1 MVKPTGYID
10 GKIAP
15 LDAIRVPVLDRGFL
29 YGDSIYEV
37 IRTYSGIPFMFDEH
51 HERLMNS
58 ARLSMMNVS
67 QGKQEIVDAIVNT
80 IAAAEAGDGD
90 DVYVRYQITRGEG
103 RVDLYP
109 DPKLRSRLIIIV
121 KQIPEWNPDFYKT
134 GMALA
139 IPDLRRNAVNTL
151 NPNIKGGNYL
161 NNILGLAEARAMGAD
176 ECVMLD
182 ADGLVTECSNSNVWF
197 VLDGRIVT
205 PATGNLPGLTRRALV
220 GLLERAGHDGHESH
234 GKRGSEHKSE
244 HKNEHGNIERPVHNE
259 ELVNATECF
268 VTSATREVMPVA
280 SLRLQDGVVLEF
292 PRGGGELTRLA
303 MQLYADL
310 LADFVD
316 KNRDK
321 AWF

>member
-1 MVKPTGYID
+1 MIKPTGYID

-15 LDAIRVPVLDRGFL
+15 VEQIRVPILDRGFL

-37 IRTYSGIPFMFDEH
+37 IRTYSGIPFMFEQH
-51 HERLMNS
+51 HQRLMNS
-58 ARLSMMNVS
+58 ARLTMMNIR

-80 IAAAEAGDGD
+80 ITAAGAGPGD

-103 RVDLYP
+103 AVDLYP
-109 DPKLRSRLIIIV
+109 EPELKSRLIIIV
-121 KQIPEWNPDFYKT
+121 KQVPKWNPDFYKT
-134 GMALA
+134 GMSLA

-151 NPNIKGGNYL
+151 DPNIKGGNYL

-205 PATGNLPGLTRRALV
+205 PATGNLPGLTRKSLV
-220 GLLERAGHDGHESH
+220 GLLEQAGHDD
-234 GKRGSEHKSE
+234 SERSL
-244 HKNEHGNIERPVHNE
+244 HND
-259 ELVNATECF
+259 ELPNATECF

-280 SLRLQDGVVLEF
+280 SLRLQNGVVIEF

-303 MQLYADL
+303 MKLYTDMMVN
-310 LADFVD
+310 FVTE
-316 KNRDK
+316 NRDK

>member
-1 MVKPTGYID
+1 MIKPTGYID
-10 GKIAP
+10 GKIGP
-15 LDAIRVPVLDRGFL
+15 LDEIRVPVLDRGFL

-37 IRTYSGIPFMFDEH
+37 IRTYSGIPFMFDAH

-58 ARLSMMNVS
+58 ARLSMMNIS
-67 QGKQEIVDAIVNT
+67 QGKQAIVDAIVNT
-80 IAAAEAGDGD
+80 IAAAEAEGGD

-103 RVDLYP
+103 GVDLYP

-134 GMALA
+134 GMSLA
-139 IPDLRRNAVNTL
+139 IPALRRNAVNTL

-197 VLDGRIVT
+197 VLDGKVVT
-205 PATGNLPGLTRRALV
+205 PATGNLLGLTRKSLV
-220 GLLERAGHDGHESH
+220 GLLERAGH
-234 GKRGSEHKSE
+234 
-244 HKNEHGNIERPVHNE
+244 NEIERQIHSD
-259 ELVNATECF
+259 ELAGATECF

-280 SLRLQDGVVLEF
+280 SLRLQDGTVLKF
-292 PRGGGELTRLA
+292 PPGGGELTRLA
-303 MQLYADL
+303 MKLYAGM
-310 LADFVD
+310 LADFVNE
-316 KNRDK
+316 NRDK

>member
-1 MVKPTGYID
+1 MLTPSGYID

-15 LDAIRVPVLDRGFL
+15 LSDIQVPVLDRGFL

-37 IRTYSGIPFMFDEH
+37 FRTYSGIPFMFDEH

-67 QGKQEIVDAIVNT
+67 QGKAAIVEAIIAT
-80 IAAAEAGDGD
+80 IAAAAPAPGE

-103 RVDLYP
+103 EVDLYP
-109 DPKLRSRLIIIV
+109 DPKLQSRLVIIV
-121 KQIPEWNPDFYKT
+121 KQTPQWNANFYAR
-134 GMALA
+134 GMSLA
-139 IPDLRRNAVNTL
+139 IPTLRRNAVNTL

-197 VLDGRIVT
+197 VLAGDLVT
-205 PATGNLPGLTRRALV
+205 PASGNLHGLTRKSLV
-220 GLLERAGHDGHESH
+220 GLLNQAGHQQ
-234 GKRGSEHKSE
+234 
-244 HKNEHGNIERPVHNE
+244 IERMLHSE
-259 ELVNATECF
+259 QLLAATECF
-268 VTSATREVMPVA
+268 VTSATRAVMPVA
-280 SLRLQDGVVLEF
+280 SLRLQNGAVLQF

-303 MQLYADL
+303 MKLYADM
-310 LADFVD
+310 LAAFVR
-316 KNRDK
+316 KNRAK

>member
-1 MVKPTGYID
+1 MIKPTGYID
-10 GKIAP
+10 GNTGP
-15 LDAIRVPVLDRGFL
+15 LNEIRVPVLDRGFL

-58 ARLSMMNVS
+58 ARLSKMNVS
-67 QGKQEIVDAIVNT
+67 QGKREIVTAIVNT
-80 IAAAEAGDGD
+80 IAAAGAGDGD

-103 RVDLYP
+103 QVDLYP
-109 DPKLRSRLIIIV
+109 DPKLQSRLIIIV
-121 KQIPEWNPDFYKT
+121 KQVPQWNPDFYET
-134 GMALA
+134 GMSLA

-151 NPNIKGGNYL
+151 DPNIKGGNYL

-182 ADGLVTECSNSNVWF
+182 ADGRVTECSNSNVWF
-197 VLDGRIVT
+197 VLDGRVVT
-205 PATGNLPGLTRRALV
+205 PAAGNLLGLTRKSLV
-220 GLLERAGHDGHESH
+220 GLLERAGYG
-234 GKRGSEHKSE
+234 G
-244 HKNEHGNIERPVHNE
+244 IERPVHSE
-259 ELVNATECF
+259 ELANATECF

-280 SLRLQDGVVLEF
+280 SLRLQDGAMLKF

-303 MQLYADL
+303 MKLYTDMLSA
-310 LADFVD
+310 FVSA
-316 KNRDK
+316 NRDQ

>member
-1 MVKPTGYID
+1 MIKPTGYID

-15 LDAIRVPVLDRGFL
+15 VEQIRVPILDRGFL

-37 IRTYSGIPFMFDEH
+37 IRTYSGIPFMFEQH
-51 HERLMNS
+51 HQRLMNS
-58 ARLSMMNVS
+58 ARLTMMNIR

-80 IAAAEAGDGD
+80 ITAAGAGPGD

-103 RVDLYP
+103 AVDLYP
-109 DPKLRSRLIIIV
+109 EPELKSRLIIIV
-121 KQIPEWNPDFYKT
+121 KQVPKWNPDFYKT
-134 GMALA
+134 GMSLA
-139 IPDLRRNAVNTL
+139 IPGLRRNAVNTL
-151 NPNIKGGNYL
+151 DPNIKGGNYL

-205 PATGNLPGLTRRALV
+205 PATGNLPGLTRKSLV
-220 GLLERAGHDGHESH
+220 GLLEQAGHDD
-234 GKRGSEHKSE
+234 SERSL
-244 HKNEHGNIERPVHNE
+244 HND
-259 ELVNATECF
+259 ELPNATECF

-280 SLRLQDGVVLEF
+280 SLRLQNGVVIEF

-303 MQLYADL
+303 MKLYTDMMVN
-310 LADFVD
+310 FVTE
-316 KNRDK
+316 NRDK

>member
-1 MVKPTGYID
+1 MIKPTGYID
-10 GKIAP
+10 GNTGP
-15 LDAIRVPVLDRGFL
+15 LNEIRVPVLDRGFL

-58 ARLSMMNVS
+58 ARLSKMNVS
-67 QGKQEIVDAIVNT
+67 QGKREIVTAIVNT
-80 IAAAEAGDGD
+80 IAAAGAGDGD

-103 RVDLYP
+103 QVDLYP

-121 KQIPEWNPDFYKT
+121 KQVPQWNPDFYET
-134 GMALA
+134 GMSLA

-151 NPNIKGGNYL
+151 DPNIKGGNYL

-182 ADGLVTECSNSNVWF
+182 ADGRVTECSNSNVWF
-197 VLDGRIVT
+197 VLDGRVVT
-205 PATGNLPGLTRRALV
+205 PAAGNLLGLTRKSLV
-220 GLLERAGHDGHESH
+220 GLLERAGHG
-234 GKRGSEHKSE
+234 G
-244 HKNEHGNIERPVHNE
+244 IERPVHSE
-259 ELVNATECF
+259 ELANATECF

-280 SLRLQDGVVLEF
+280 SLRLQDGAMLKF
-292 PRGGGELTRLA
+292 PGGGGELTRLA
-303 MQLYADL
+303 MKLYTDMLSA
-310 LADFVD
+310 FVNE
-316 KNRDK
+316 NRDK

>member
-1 MVKPTGYID
+1 MIKPTGYID

-15 LDAIRVPVLDRGFL
+15 VEQIRVPILDRGFL

-37 IRTYSGIPFMFDEH
+37 IRTYSGIPFMFEQH
-51 HERLMNS
+51 HQRLMNS
-58 ARLSMMNVS
+58 ARLTMMNIR

-80 IAAAEAGDGD
+80 IAAAGAGPGD

-103 RVDLYP
+103 AVDLYP
-109 DPKLRSRLIIIV
+109 EPELKSRLIIIV
-121 KQIPEWNPDFYKT
+121 KQVPKWNPDFYKT
-134 GMALA
+134 GMSLA
-139 IPDLRRNAVNTL
+139 IPGLRRNAVNTL
-151 NPNIKGGNYL
+151 DPNIKGGNYL

-205 PATGNLPGLTRRALV
+205 PATGNLPGLTRKSLV
-220 GLLERAGHDGHESH
+220 GLLEQAGHDD
-234 GKRGSEHKSE
+234 SERSL
-244 HKNEHGNIERPVHNE
+244 HND
-259 ELVNATECF
+259 ELPNATECF

-280 SLRLQDGVVLEF
+280 SLRLQNGVVIEF

-303 MQLYADL
+303 MKLYTDMMVT
-310 LADFVD
+310 FVTE
-316 KNRDK
+316 NRDK

>member
-1 MVKPTGYID
+1 MIKPTGYID

-15 LDAIRVPVLDRGFL
+15 VEQIRVPILDRGFL

-37 IRTYSGIPFMFDEH
+37 IRTYSGIPFMFEQH
-51 HERLMNS
+51 HQRLMNS
-58 ARLSMMNVS
+58 ARLTMMNIR

-80 IAAAEAGDGD
+80 ITAAGAGPGD

-103 RVDLYP
+103 AVDLYP
-109 DPKLRSRLIIIV
+109 EPELKSRLIIIV
-121 KQIPEWNPDFYKT
+121 KQVPKWNPDFYKT
-134 GMALA
+134 GMSLA
-139 IPDLRRNAVNTL
+139 IPGLRRNAVNTL
-151 NPNIKGGNYL
+151 DPNIKGGNYL

-205 PATGNLPGLTRRALV
+205 PATGNLPGLTRKSLV
-220 GLLERAGHDGHESH
+220 GLLEQAGHDD
-234 GKRGSEHKSE
+234 SERSL
-244 HKNEHGNIERPVHNE
+244 HND
-259 ELVNATECF
+259 ELPNATECF

-280 SLRLQDGVVLEF
+280 SLRLQNGVVIEF

-303 MQLYADL
+303 MKLYTDMMVT
-310 LADFVD
+310 FVTE
-316 KNRDK
+316 NRDK

>member
-1 MVKPTGYID
+1 MIAFTMIKPTGYID

-15 LDAIRVPVLDRGFL
+15 VEQIRVPILDRGFL

-37 IRTYSGIPFMFDEH
+37 IRTYSGIPFMFEQH
-51 HERLMNS
+51 HQRLMNS
-58 ARLSMMNVS
+58 ARLTMMNIR

-80 IAAAEAGDGD
+80 ITAAGAGPGD

-103 RVDLYP
+103 AVDLYP
-109 DPKLRSRLIIIV
+109 EPELKSRLIIIV
-121 KQIPEWNPDFYKT
+121 KQVPKWNPDFYKT
-134 GMALA
+134 GMSLA
-139 IPDLRRNAVNTL
+139 IPGLRRNAVNTL

-205 PATGNLPGLTRRALV
+205 PATGNLPGLTRKSLV
-220 GLLERAGHDGHESH
+220 GLLEQAGYDD
-234 GKRGSEHKSE
+234 SERSL
-244 HKNEHGNIERPVHNE
+244 HND
-259 ELVNATECF
+259 ELPNATECF

-280 SLRLQDGVVLEF
+280 SLRLQNGVVIEF

-303 MQLYADL
+303 MKLYTDMMVN
-310 LADFVD
+310 FVTE
-316 KNRDK
+316 NRDK